1 VRFVPVQRLRAMLFD
16 RRALR
21 GIASGEVTVAFRRWR
36 RPTVK
41 AGGTLRTRAGVLAI
55 ESVEPIEPA
64 KVTDADAR
72 RAGYQDRAGVLASL
86 RHEGRLYR
94 VAFRLAGPDPRVA
107 LRQRA
112 DLAPAERAELDRR
125 LGRLDAASRHGPWT
139 LDVLRLIRRRPAT
152 RAADLAAELGREKA
166 PFKADVRKLK
176 ELGLTESLEVG
187 YRLSPRGQAYVQ
199 RALSA
204 GRARRRP
211 GRTGTAVA
219 RARRPPR
226 GGAGPSAS

>member
-1 VRFVPVQRLRAMLFD
+1 MQRFRAMLFD
-16 RRALR
+16 RRGLR

-64 KVTDADAR
+64 QITDADAR
-72 RAGYQDRAGVLASL
+72 RAGYPDRAAVLASL
-86 RHEGRLYR
+86 RPEGRLYR

-112 DLAPAERAELDRR
+112 ELSPAERAALDRR
-125 LGRLDAASRHGPWT
+125 LARLDAASRHGPWT
-139 LDVLRLIRRRPAT
+139 SEVLRLIASRPET

-187 YRLSPRGQAYVQ
+187 YRLSPRGRAY
-199 RALSA
+199 LE
-204 GRARRRP
+204 GRSP
-211 GRTGTAVA
+211 GQHVTR
-219 RARRPPR
+219 
-226 GGAGPSAS
+226 